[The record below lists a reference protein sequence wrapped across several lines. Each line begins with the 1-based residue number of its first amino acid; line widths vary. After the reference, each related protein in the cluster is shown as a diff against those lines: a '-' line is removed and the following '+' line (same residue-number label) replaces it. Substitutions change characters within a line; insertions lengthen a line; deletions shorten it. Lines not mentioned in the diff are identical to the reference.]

1 MRTSDAV
8 TSVPVLTWSFA
19 AFTLLYMFLAA
30 IVAVVL
36 RRQVLAA
43 PA

>member
-8 TSVPVLTWSFA
+8 TSVPVLTVSFI
-19 AFTLLYMFLAA
+19 AFTLLYVFLAA
-30 IVAVVL
+30 IVAALL